1 MANTY
6 EYYLSKG
13 FDDKAARYFT
23 KGRRKPVKVVP
34 QDNYKLLIT
43 FDNNEQQVL
52 NFSKYIKEGTVYY
65 LLRDKNLFNRCY
77 IDSENSICWDKD
89 PKIDSSIIW
98 SNKID
103 IGSDTCYLESE

>member
-1 MANTY
+1 MNNNH
-6 EYYLSKG
+6 LFSFSLFIFISQSSLIDG
-13 FDDKAARYFT
+13 
-23 KGRRKPVKVVP
+23 
-34 QDNYKLLIT
+34 YKLLIT
-43 FDNNEQQVL
+43 FDNNEQKVL
-52 NFSKYIKEGTVYY
+52 NLSKYIKEGTVYN

-89 PKIDSSIIW
+89 SKLDSSIIW